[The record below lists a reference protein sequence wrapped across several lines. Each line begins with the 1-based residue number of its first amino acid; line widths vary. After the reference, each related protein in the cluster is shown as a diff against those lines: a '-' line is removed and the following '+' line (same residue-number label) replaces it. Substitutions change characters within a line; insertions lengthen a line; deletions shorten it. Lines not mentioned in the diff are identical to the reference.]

1 MRNKKNYNVKIVMTA
16 VVLSSLLLGSC
27 ASSRNARSA
36 DTTPKSEKDTVE
48 EFTPTHPPIV
58 VKKSWREVME
68 E

>member
-1 MRNKKNYNVKIVMTA
+1 MRNKKNHNVKIVMTA

-27 ASSRNARSA
+27 ASSRNAKSA
-36 DTTPKSEKDTVE
+36 DTTPKSEKDTVDG
-48 EFTPTHPPIV
+48 FTPTHPPIV